1 MTMTIGTWHAD
12 RADDNGMGSTYTQN
26 THRMDQP
33 QQVIFHLNPQPVG
46 WDSADPFSLSNFL

>member
-33 QQVIFHLNPQPVG
+33 QQVILHYTK
-46 WDSADPFSLSNFL
+46 A

>member
-12 RADDNGMGSTYTQN
+12 RADDSGMGSTYTQN

-33 QQVIFHLNPQPVG
+33 QQVNFHYTK
-46 WDSADPFSLSNFL
+46 A